1 MSSRITWPSSSAV
14 FSSDPSYGVV
24 VTLPLCCPLGGPSA
38 PVSSTPG
45 AASGV
50 NIDRVRNSATR
61 AASQHTDAGTNSR
74 ARATRPPS
82 ILAQGVPK
90 KPVCTRTSPFP
101 RPGGQP
107 QQREARTVT
116 FDNALAKVVTQA
128 AVFRL
133 PSSDHPKFES
143 DPSIN
148 HQASCFRCMPLR
160 HPNSTRSASFRSL
173 PARGTGRY
181 CVAASPN
188 SSIIHARCS

>member
-82 ILAQGVPK
+82 ILAQGVPT
-90 KPVCTRTSPFP
+90 TRVPSP

-133 PSSDHPKFES
+133 SSSDHPKFES

-160 HPNSTRSASFRSL
+160 HPNSPRSVSLRSL
-173 PARGTGRY
+173 PARGTG
-181 CVAASPN
+181 A
-188 SSIIHARCS
+188 ILRCRIA